1 MEGYARYRLGGAHW
15 LKKEYAQA
23 EAEFVRALE
32 LINLEESKDWKTI
45 IKINNELAAA
55 LFAQGKDDEAKE
67 ILVRISTIEE
77 TMGLS
82 QYDN

>member
-23 EAEFVRALE
+23 EAEFVRSLE
-32 LINLEESKDWKTI
+32 LLTLEESKDWKTL
-45 IKINNELAAA
+45 IKLNNELAAT
-55 LFAQGKDDEAKE
+55 LFAQGKDEDAIE

-77 TMGLS
+77 TMG
-82 QYDN
+82 NE